1 MAFNKCSKAAMT
13 CWNHLFLLC
22 NFFIWVDK
30 EDMEALGAKLGPSRF
45 PLYHIAKREWRTYYI
60 ISPIWKLIS
69 GKFADR
75 QVFFPPPFNCAP
87 PLHPKFEQLQRDF
100 PSLSSGPFAPNL
112 MVSSSSCY
120 QFLRMMFMMYGHNH
134 FSFDCGKRFVV

>member
-1 MAFNKCSKAAMT
+1 
-13 CWNHLFLLC
+13 
-22 NFFIWVDK
+22 
-30 EDMEALGAKLGPSRF
+30 MEAPGAKLGPSRF

-75 QVFFPPPFNCAP
+75 QVYFPPPFNCAP

-112 MVSSSSCY
+112 MVSSSPCY
-120 QFLRMMFMMYGHNH
+120 QFFRSAHDVYDVRSQ
-134 FSFDCGKRFVV
+134 SFFLFIVGKGLLFKE